1 MNMKNL
7 KQFSYLFFLTVLLF
21 ACHRHIEEELTTVT
35 KDELRS
41 LFNFDSQ
48 KDVYDN
54 LQILSSFYKDKK
66 HHVNGK
72 VIVIQKCTPDNIDA
86 FKGQFSLLVIG
97 TANHT
102 PFQETLVFNGFRIKT
117 PDKDNSGE
125 NGNNNNGQDLDYSI
139 TSEELMSI
147 LEFDKGQT
155 VTNALTGLE
164 QFKEEK
170 RINGKS
176 VLIENITILT
186 QDTQSG
192 SFTLLVIGKVNNK
205 KDFEHTLNFEGFKPE
220 EELEAVNRPTDY
232 NMAQRATVQITQGK
246 NIYEANFDA
255 FYREKRNDEFAV
267 QLKDFITIITSNN
280 DGIPY
285 IYTQK
290 DMLNSSLADIRYD
303 NWEKKLYFRVKY
315 KSSTSPEVYIPFD
328 HNEYYKL
335 FISINKLETE
345 QYYQSGVL
353 HYLEETGDGG
363 YLFNKFLTTRSGLL
377 IQYRTVMAVGKD
389 IYFSVNLLT
398 SDYQELAQFDVAVSE
413 FRDLKN
419 LKNELIITGG
429 EYSDYIRDRLK
440 VNKDLDGLVKRTFK
454 QNINKLRFSIN
465 STPMSYSQSMYSLCS
480 DTEKSLYFNN
490 VVMEYQSIVKE
501 KDGSITLN
509 VKLSSVNGSIIDIIV
524 PITRFLLRN
533 DVEK

>member
-1 MNMKNL
+1 
-7 KQFSYLFFLTVLLF
+7 
-21 ACHRHIEEELTTVT
+21 
-35 KDELRS
+35 
-41 LFNFDSQ
+41 
-48 KDVYDN
+48 
-54 LQILSSFYKDKK
+54 
-66 HHVNGK
+66 
-72 VIVIQKCTPDNIDA
+72 
-86 FKGQFSLLVIG
+86 
-97 TANHT
+97 
-102 PFQETLVFNGFRIKT
+102 
-117 PDKDNSGE
+117 
-125 NGNNNNGQDLDYSI
+125 
-139 TSEELMSI
+139 
-147 LEFDKGQT
+147 
-155 VTNALTGLE
+155 
-164 QFKEEK
+164 
-170 RINGKS
+170 
-176 VLIENITILT
+176 
-186 QDTQSG
+186 
-192 SFTLLVIGKVNNK
+192 
-205 KDFEHTLNFEGFKPE
+205 
-220 EELEAVNRPTDY
+220 
-232 NMAQRATVQITQGK
+232 
-246 NIYEANFDA
+246 
-255 FYREKRNDEFAV
+255 
-267 QLKDFITIITSNN
+267 
-280 DGIPY
+280 
-285 IYTQK
+285 
-290 DMLNSSLADIRYD
+290 MLNSSLADIRYD

-377 IQYRTVMAVGKD
+377 IQYRTAMAVGKD